1 MGIKRWLLALFILV
15 LVLGFLAL
23 LFLQSGADERII
35 EGLIPR
41 VEERLGVRISFED
54 VDISLSS
61 VVFENVEVR
70 SREGSRPLVLVE
82 SLGVGV
88 RVGSLLMGDL
98 DLTGIRVD
106 GLEIRMG
113 ESLDGAQAA
122 EWREL
127 IERIAKGMDAEAQG
141 DGPTRSIPEIH
152 IVSGRLVADD
162 GRFSITVEGVSGR
175 LSAEGGAVVNTDDFT
190 LVHLGRNLVFGE
202 SSEVLLRREREHV
215 SLSLNQPGFDLPVDF
230 QELKKLVNDA
240 RDSARALGIV
250 DSQEALAETD
260 GNVKKRDEQPEAG
273 PADDDDGISA
283 KVAVVDASGV
293 LSKSGDKNLEMKL
306 SGVSG
311 ELSLTRKKALTIRA
325 SGQMPGTDAR
335 WVLGASWPME
345 GDPSASIEIPDM
357 PLKTAGEMFVDNEH
371 IEWGRASVDGT
382 VVVELQDN
390 GEKLAF
396 EGQASISGVEVSHPR
411 LATEPIEDLDAHL
424 DFKASYEH
432 GKEQLNLER
441 LMVVRGLARITL
453 RGNVMFDRFA
463 FDISGNVP
471 PTACRQ
477 ILAAVPAQLKPR
489 LEGAQLEGLFAL
501 DMRLGID
508 ENAPGK
514 TALEV
519 NLDNRCRITDFGTA
533 PNPQDFRRPFS
544 YIAYNADAEP
554 MRLISGPGTDRWT
567 PYSVI
572 SPYLVEA
579 ALTTEDG
586 KFRHHLGVTIP
597 EIKRAIELN
606 LKKDGLSHGAS
617 TITMQLAKNLF
628 MNRERTVARKLQ
640 ELFFT
645 WYLESQFTKDE
656 ILELYF
662 NVIEFGPSLYGIKEA
677 ASHYFGREPYELN
690 LVESVFLIK
699 LLPSPTTRHGT
710 YVRNQVSER
719 KMNSLHRVMKTMS
732 DRGRIDRTELAEGL
746 NQELRFYHEGDPLPE
761 SRMPISRSGIRVLPE
776 DEEEYGDKDP
786 SSEPEWSNVVPESP

>member
-15 LVLGFLAL
+15 LVLGLLAL

-35 EGLIPR
+35 ESLIPR

-70 SREGSRPLVLVE
+70 SKEGSRPLALVE

-98 DLTGIRVD
+98 DLTGIRMD

-113 ESLDGAQAA
+113 EPLDGAQAV
-122 EWREL
+122 EWKEL
-127 IERIAKGMDAEAQG
+127 IERVAKGTGTGAQG
-141 DGPTRSIPEIH
+141 DGPMQPIPEIH
-152 IVSGRLVADD
+152 LVSGRLVADD
-162 GRFSITVEGVSGR
+162 GRFSVTVEGLSGR
-175 LSAEGGAVVNTDDFT
+175 FSAEGGAVVTTDDFT

-202 SSEVLLRREREHV
+202 SGEVQLRSEREHV
-215 SLSLNQPGFDLPVDF
+215 SLSLNQPGFDLPVAF
-230 QELKKLVNDA
+230 QDLEKLVKDA
-240 RDSARALGIV
+240 RDSARALGMI
-250 DSQEALAETD
+250 DSQGGLAGTD
-260 GNVKKRDEQPEAG
+260 GGVEEGNEQAEAG
-273 PADDDDGISA
+273 PADDDEGISV
-283 KVAVVDASGV
+283 KVAVLDASGV

-311 ELSLTRKKALTIRA
+311 EISLTRKRALMIRA

-335 WVLGASWPME
+335 WVLGASWSKE
-345 GDPSASIEIPDM
+345 EDPSASIEIPDM
-357 PLKTAGEMFVDNEH
+357 PLKTVGEMFVPNKH

-382 VVVELQDN
+382 AVVELQDN

-396 EGQASISGVEVSHPR
+396 EGQASISGVEVNHPR
-411 LATEPIEDLDAHL
+411 LAAEPIEDLDAHL
-424 DFKASYEH
+424 DFKASYEQ
-432 GKEQLNLER
+432 GKGQLNLER

-453 RGNVMFDRFA
+453 RGNVVFDRFA

-477 ILAAVPAQLKPR
+477 ILQAVPSQLKPR
-489 LEGAQLEGLFAL
+489 LEGVQLEGLIAL

-508 ENAPGK
+508 ENAPGE

-519 NLDNRCRITDFGTA
+519 NLDNRCRITNFGTV
-533 PNPQDFRRPFS
+533 PNPQDFQRPFS
-544 YIAYNADAEP
+544 YIVYGTDAEP

-567 PYSVI
+567 PYSMI

-586 KFRHHLGVTIP
+586 KFRHHQGVTIP
-597 EIKRAIELN
+597 EIRRAIELN
-606 LKKDGLSHGAS
+606 LKKDSLSHGAS

-677 ASHYFGREPYELN
+677 AGHYFGREPHELN

-699 LLPSPTTRHGT
+699 LLPSPITRHGT
-710 YVRNQVSER
+710 YTRSQVSER
-719 KMNSLHRVMKTMS
+719 KMNSLHRVMKTMF
-732 DRGRIDRTELAEGL
+732 DRGRIDRAELAEGWS
-746 NQELRFYHEGDPLPE
+746 QELRFHHEGDPLPE
-761 SRMPISRSGIRVLPE
+761 SRMPISRSGIRVLPSG
-776 DEEEYGDKDP
+776 DEEYGDEEP
-786 SSEPEWSNVVPESP
+786 LSEPEWSNVVPE

>member
-15 LVLGFLAL
+15 LVLSFLAL

-35 EGLIPR
+35 DGLIPR
-41 VEERLGVRISFED
+41 VEERLGISISFED

-61 VVFENVEVR
+61 VVFENVEIR
-70 SREGSRPLVLVE
+70 SREGSRPLALVE

-98 DLTGIRVD
+98 DITGIRVD

-113 ESLDGAQAA
+113 EPMDGAQAV
-122 EWREL
+122 EWKDL
-127 IERIAKGMDAEAQG
+127 IGRVTKGMDTEEQG
-141 DGPTRSIPEIH
+141 DSPTRSIPEIH

-162 GRFSITVEGVSGR
+162 GRFSLTVEGLSGR
-175 LSAEGGAVVNTDDFT
+175 FSAEGGAVVNTDDFS

-202 SSEVLLRREREHV
+202 SSEVQLRNVREHV
-215 SLSLNQPGFDLPVDF
+215 ALSLNQPGFDLPVA
-230 QELKKLVNDA
+230 LKDLERLVKDTK
-240 RDSARALGIV
+240 DSALALGMI
-250 DSQEALAETD
+250 DSQGGLAKADAGGE
-260 GNVKKRDEQPEAG
+260 GGGEQVESGSRDDE
-273 PADDDDGISA
+273 GISA
-283 KVAVVDASGV
+283 KLAVLDASGV

-311 ELSLTRKKALTIRA
+311 EISLTRKRALIIRV

-335 WVLGASWPME
+335 WVLGTNWSRKE
-345 GDPSASIEIPDM
+345 DPSASIEIPDM
-357 PLKTAGEMFVDNEH
+357 PLTTVGEMFVPNEH
-371 IEWGRASVDGT
+371 IEWGHASVDGT

-411 LATEPIEDLDAHL
+411 LTAEPIEDLDAHL

-432 GKEQLNLER
+432 GKKQLHLER

-453 RGNVMFDRFA
+453 RGNVMFDRLA
-463 FDISGNVP
+463 CDISGNVP

-477 ILAAVPAQLKPR
+477 ILQAVPSQLKPR
-489 LEGAQLEGLFAL
+489 LEGAQLEGLIAL

-508 ENAPGK
+508 EDAPEK
-514 TALEV
+514 TTLEV
-519 NLDNRCRITDFGTA
+519 NLDNRCRITDLGTL

-544 YIAYNADAEP
+544 YTVYNADAEP

-567 PYSVI
+567 PYSMI

-586 KFRHHLGVTIP
+586 KFRHHRGVTIP

-606 LKKDGLSHGAS
+606 LKKDALKHGAS

-662 NVIEFGPSLYGIKEA
+662 NVIEFGPSIYGIREA
-677 ASHYFGREPYELN
+677 ASHYFGREPHELN

-699 LLPSPTTRHGT
+699 LLPSPITRHGT
-710 YVRNQVSER
+710 YVRNEVSER
-719 KMNSLHRVMKTMS
+719 KMNSLHRVMKTMF

-746 NQELRFYHEGDPLPE
+746 SQELRFHHEGDPLPE
-761 SRMPISRSGIRVLPE
+761 SRMPISRSGIRVLPSG
-776 DEEEYGDKDP
+776 DNEYGDDEP
-786 SSEPEWSNVVPESP
+786 LSEPEWSNVVPE

>member
-15 LVLGFLAL
+15 LVLGLLAL

-70 SREGSRPLVLVE
+70 STEGSRPLALIE

-113 ESLDGAQAA
+113 EPLDGAPAA
-122 EWREL
+122 EWRGV
-127 IERIAKGMDAEAQG
+127 IERVASRTDAEAKG
-141 DGPTRSIPEIH
+141 DGPMRSIPEVH

-162 GRFSITVEGVSGR
+162 GRFSVTVEGLSGR
-175 LSAEGGAVVNTDDFT
+175 LSDGGGAVVNTDDFT
-190 LVHLGRNLVFGE
+190 LVHLGQNLVVGE
-202 SSEVLLRREREHV
+202 SCEVQIRSEREHV
-215 SLSLNQPGFDLPVDF
+215 SLSLNQPGFDLPVAFNDL
-230 QELKKLVNDA
+230 EKLVNDA
-240 RDSARALGIV
+240 RDSARALGML
-250 DSQEALAETD
+250 DSQGGPGTTD
-260 GNVKKRDEQPEAG
+260 GGAEPVEAG
-273 PADDDDGISA
+273 PADDDEGISV
-283 KVAVVDASGV
+283 KVDVLDAAGV
-293 LSKSGDKNLEMKL
+293 LSKSGDVDLEVKL

-311 ELSLTRKKALTIRA
+311 EISMTRKKALMIRA

-335 WVLGASWPME
+335 WVLGASWPKE
-345 GDPSASIEIPDM
+345 GDPSASFEIPDM
-357 PLKTAGEMFVDNEH
+357 PLKTVGEMFVPNEH
-371 IEWGRASVDGT
+371 VKWGHASVDGT

-396 EGQASISGVEVSHPR
+396 EGQASISGVEVSHPK
-411 LATEPIEDLDAHL
+411 LAAEPIEDIDAHL
-424 DFKASYEH
+424 DFKASYEK

-477 ILAAVPAQLKPR
+477 ILAAVPSQLKPR
-489 LEGAQLEGLFAL
+489 LEGTQLKGLFAL

-508 ENAPGK
+508 EDAPKK

-519 NLDNRCRITDFGTA
+519 NLDNRCQITDFGTI

-544 YIAYNADAEP
+544 YTVYDADAEP
-554 MRLISGPGTDRWT
+554 MRLISGQGTDRWT
-567 PYSVI
+567 PYSAI

-586 KFRHHLGVTIP
+586 KFRHHRGVTIP
-597 EIKRAIELN
+597 EIRRAIELN
-606 LKKDGLSHGAS
+606 LKKDSLSHGAS

-677 ASHYFGREPYELN
+677 ANHYFGREPYELN

-699 LLPSPTTRHGT
+699 LLPSPITRHGT

-719 KMNSLHRVMKTMS
+719 KMNSLHRVMKTMF
-732 DRGRIDRTELAEGL
+732 DRGRIDRAELAEGL
-746 NQELRFYHEGDPLPE
+746 NQELRFYYEGDPLPE
-761 SRMPISRSGIRVLPE
+761 SRIPISRSGIRVLPE
-776 DEEEYGDKDP
+776 DDEEYDGEAP
-786 SSEPEWSNVVPESP
+786 SSEPEWGNIVPE